1 MHYAYLPSAG
11 RKPYV
16 GDFHKTK
23 MFRRSEKPYFAIDV
37 TALSYFEK
45 KTYHHAQ
52 DEEPDLMSMLW
63 YHFIWNLR
71 RYLGKMF
78 FLVNLCTPGCMH
90 RPGKKPYVDKKLYHI
105 ITANVLV
112 RKKAVYRVT
121 IYLTLQT
128 KSRMSSFHS
137 SIYQAKG
144 RKWILHAFSKP

>member
-1 MHYAYLPSAG
+1 
-11 RKPYV
+11 
-16 GDFHKTK
+16 
-23 MFRRSEKPYFAIDV
+23 MFRRSEKPYLAIYV

-45 KTYHHAQ
+45 KTYYHAQ

-78 FLVNLCTPGCMH
+78 FLVNLCTPECKH
-90 RPGKKPYVDKKLYHI
+90 RPGKKPYVDKKTYHI
-105 ITANVLV
+105 ITASVLV

-128 KSRMSSFHS
+128 KSRMSIFHHQS
-137 SIYQAKG
+137 ARQKAVSGYCMHFQN
-144 RKWILHAFSKP
+144 RKTLRGWKMRF